1 MIGKIV
7 RLILRIYNRIAE
19 YIEYKYYI
27 LFSKNNLYKKKVQGS
42 WMLLRTDDPGIS
54 KELLLTGVHEERT
67 TAIVKKELKE
77 GMNIIEVGANV
88 GYYSLL
94 ESRLIG
100 KAGTVYAIEPVPENF
115 ERLNENIII
124 NNRDNIISY
133 NFAISDHPGSADFFL
148 TNESNWGSMVD
159 PASDFIST
167 SMTEKLQ
174 ERHNEKITV
183 QTKTVD
189 EFVKNQGIT
198 EVNLIRM
205 DIEGYEIQAL
215 NGMKE
220 LLDSSTN
227 LRLLIEVHNKI
238 FTNPKESLGPTFD
251 MLLKYGFMP
260 KILIAK
266 EDEHY
271 DIEPNQF
278 IDIITSYKDICCHLL
293 MEKVK

>member
-1 MIGKIV
+1 
-7 RLILRIYNRIAE
+7 
-19 YIEYKYYI
+19 
-27 LFSKNNLYKKKVQGS
+27 
-42 WMLLRTDDPGIS
+42 
-54 KELLLTGVHEERT
+54 
-67 TAIVKKELKE
+67 
-77 GMNIIEVGANV
+77 
-88 GYYSLL
+88 
-94 ESRLIG
+94 
-100 KAGTVYAIEPVPENF
+100 
-115 ERLNENIII
+115 
-124 NNRDNIISY
+124 
-133 NFAISDHPGSADFFL
+133 
-148 TNESNWGSMVD
+148 
-159 PASDFIST
+159 
-167 SMTEKLQ
+167 MTEKLQ
-174 ERHNEKITV
+174 ERVNDKITV

-189 EFVKNQGIT
+189 QFVKDQGIT

-227 LRLLIEVHNKI
+227 LKLLIEVHNKI

-266 EDEHY
+266 EDEYY

-293 MEKVK
+293 MEKLH